1 LHPVK
6 NQHPGMGIA
15 FKNKTLLSDKASF
28 TPNRKNGMTVQSFHS
43 SVLRMLFAVFCDTKS
58 IQHLLIPLF
67 KKSIS
72 YNCLFR
78 AAFLLR
84 LPI

>member
-1 LHPVK
+1 MHPVK

-15 FKNKTLLSDKASF
+15 FKNKTLILDKASF
-28 TPNRKNGMTVQSFHS
+28 SPNRKNGLMMQSFHS
-43 SVLRMLFAVFCDTKS
+43 VVIRKLFAVYYSALS
-58 IQHLLIPLF
+58 IHYVLIAYF
-67 KKSIS
+67 KNSVL

-78 AAFLLR
+78 TAFLLR